1 MTSPYARPRTTA
13 PHMDWPR
20 TTPLIFVD
28 FILIVKTRYPD
39 HIIFLVC
46 SNGSLTVLMLK
57 LFCCIVNNDGILLIT
72 DRLAEARMIKDVRL
86 LAEFEDN
93 EIRKEQSD
101 YGSALRLFEAMWK
114 EAMLLGVL
122 PLKDPLEG
130 IEVDIKIA
138 RILNDVR
145 STD

>member
-1 MTSPYARPRTTA
+1 
-13 PHMDWPR
+13 
-20 TTPLIFVD
+20 
-28 FILIVKTRYPD
+28 
-39 HIIFLVC
+39 
-46 SNGSLTVLMLK
+46 
-57 LFCCIVNNDGILLIT
+57 
-72 DRLAEARMIKDVRL
+72 MIKDVRL

-101 YGSALRLFEAMWK
+101 YGSALRLFEAMGK
-114 EAMLLGVL
+114 EAMLLEVL

>member
-1 MTSPYARPRTTA
+1 
-13 PHMDWPR
+13 
-20 TTPLIFVD
+20 
-28 FILIVKTRYPD
+28 
-39 HIIFLVC
+39 VC
-46 SNGSLTVLMLK
+46 SNGSLTVLILK
-57 LFCCIVNNDGILLIT
+57 LFCCIVNNHGILLIT